1 MPNIAALK
9 IDGKDNYGR
18 PRQDF
23 ADRIAAMDDETFV
36 REVEQYVW
44 LSAYASSNP
53 RSDYHWMCDA
63 TYDEAKRRGNTDL
76 YQRGW
81 NRAAG
86 KAERYGLRD

>member
-1 MPNIAALK
+1 MSTEITDRLEIA
-9 IDGKDNYGR
+9 GKDNHGQ
-18 PRQDF
+18 PRQNF

-44 LSAYASSNP
+44 LSAYADNNP

-63 TYDEAKRRGNTDL
+63 TYDEAKRRGNPDL

-86 KAERYGLRD
+86 KEEG